1 VAPEGL
7 PLPADPAAVLALL
20 YRAAGAGAL
29 AEKADADLLRRFAAA
44 SGAAEAASLTLMVPG
59 RPGRGP

>member
-1 VAPEGL
+1 MS
-7 PLPADPAAVLALL
+7 ADPAAVLGLL
-20 YRAAGAGAL
+20 YRAAGAEAL
-29 AEKADADLLRRFAAA
+29 AETPDADLLRRFAAA